1 LPFNSASDA
10 FELHPDVR
18 SYGQLITLRSI
29 LVGSN
34 LRRAVATIAIGFW
47 DRIARTRE
55 KIIVHSALQEMARNV
70 DAYAIARRGEAV
82 PLDGVEAKIGGG
94 ETMDQARSFCH
105 LTLVPVRPRSRG
117 ERRSLRILL
126 PERRFS
132 PPTPR
137 FQSPTNLDAFQLR
150 F

>member
-1 LPFNSASDA
+1 MPFNSASDA

-105 LTLVPVRPRSRG
+105 LTLVPVRPRSRC
-117 ERRSLRILL
+117 EPRSLRT
-126 PERRFS
+126 S
-132 PPTPR
+132 PGASLRPGSLGFNHRHAATP
-137 FQSPTNLDAFQLR
+137 FDSD
-150 F
+150 